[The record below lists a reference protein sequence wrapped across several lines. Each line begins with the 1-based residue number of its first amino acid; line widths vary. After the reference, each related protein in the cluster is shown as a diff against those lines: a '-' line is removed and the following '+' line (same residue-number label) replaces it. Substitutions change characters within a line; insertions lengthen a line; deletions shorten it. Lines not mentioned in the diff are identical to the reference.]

1 MKPRL
6 SSRIMLGLLTI
17 FMCVMAVLP
26 VLWMLLSS
34 LRPLNEFFKMPQ
46 TIFPNVWTLE
56 NYADLIRKTSFGT
69 WILNS
74 VIVSFFT
81 ILICIIAAT
90 LASYSL
96 ARFTY
101 KGRKA
106 FVMFSMMSYMM
117 PSVLIVIPMYLSFAK
132 LRLVDNLAGLVI
144 SYVALTLPYSIW
156 LLRAFFKSLP
166 FSLEESA
173 AIDGAGTLTIL
184 LRIVLPMSL
193 PGLIST
199 STYAFT
205 YVWNEY
211 LFAAILLSSDAKMT
225 FPVGLKSF
233 VSDLYVRW
241 EYIMTGGILV
251 SIPAIIL
258 FLFTQ
263 KQLIQGLSAG
273 AVKG

>member
-1 MKPRL
+1 M
-6 SSRIMLGLLTI
+6 
-17 FMCVMAVLP
+17 
-26 VLWMLLSS
+26 
-34 LRPLNEFFKMPQ
+34 
-46 TIFPNVWTLE
+46 
-56 NYADLIRKTSFGT
+56 
-69 WILNS
+69 
-74 VIVSFFT
+74 IVSFFT

>member
-1 MKPRL
+1 M
-6 SSRIMLGLLTI
+6 
-17 FMCVMAVLP
+17 
-26 VLWMLLSS
+26 
-34 LRPLNEFFKMPQ
+34 
-46 TIFPNVWTLE
+46 E
-56 NYADLIRKTSFGT
+56 NYADLIRKTNFGT

-199 STYAFT
+199 SIYAFT

-263 KQLIQGLSAG
+263 KQLVQGLSAG

>member
-56 NYADLIRKTSFGT
+56 NYADLIRKTNFGT

-101 KGRKA
+101 KGRK
-106 FVMFSMMSYMM
+106 
-117 PSVLIVIPMYLSFAK
+117 
-132 LRLVDNLAGLVI
+132 RL
-144 SYVALTLPYSIW
+144 
-156 LLRAFFKSLP
+156 
-166 FSLEESA
+166 
-173 AIDGAGTLTIL
+173 
-184 LRIVLPMSL
+184 
-193 PGLIST
+193 
-199 STYAFT
+199 
-205 YVWNEY
+205 
-211 LFAAILLSSDAKMT
+211 
-225 FPVGLKSF
+225 
-233 VSDLYVRW
+233 
-241 EYIMTGGILV
+241 
-251 SIPAIIL
+251 
-258 FLFTQ
+258 
-263 KQLIQGLSAG
+263 
-273 AVKG
+273 

>member
-46 TIFPNVWTLE
+46 TIFPK
-56 NYADLIRKTSFGT
+56 NYADLIRKTNFGT

>member
-1 MKPRL
+1 
-6 SSRIMLGLLTI
+6 
-17 FMCVMAVLP
+17 
-26 VLWMLLSS
+26 
-34 LRPLNEFFKMPQ
+34 
-46 TIFPNVWTLE
+46 
-56 NYADLIRKTSFGT
+56 
-69 WILNS
+69 
-74 VIVSFFT
+74 
-81 ILICIIAAT
+81 
-90 LASYSL
+90 
-96 ARFTY
+96 
-101 KGRKA
+101 
-106 FVMFSMMSYMM
+106 MMSYMM

-199 STYAFT
+199 SIYAFT

-263 KQLIQGLSAG
+263 KQLVQGLSAG